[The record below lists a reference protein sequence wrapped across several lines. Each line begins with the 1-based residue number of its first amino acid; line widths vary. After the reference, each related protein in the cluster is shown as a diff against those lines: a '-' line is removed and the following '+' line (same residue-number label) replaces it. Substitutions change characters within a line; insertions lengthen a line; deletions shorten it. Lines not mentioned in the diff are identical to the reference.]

1 MLPSLLHCLLSFL
14 RFLSCFQCLLAFL
27 SVCVLDFACALLNLF
42 DCVQTDYL
50 DLTSACLSLFVSLCG
65 FLLVLNKY
73 FTGLNVLCLWYLQL
87 GPPIPC
93 VLFGTNVTLAYWTNT
108 YFHVTSWNTFSVP
121 SYRPRWCWWRILCER
136 RCSSLSEYIGK
147 MNSCPMSKQQVTH
160 VSSSILI

>member
-14 RFLSCFQCLLAFL
+14 RFLSCFQRLLAFL
-27 SVCVLDFACALLNLF
+27 SVLCSGFCLCPIKFVWLCSDWLPGF
-42 DCVQTDYL
+42 DL
-50 DLTSACLSLFVSLCG
+50 SLCG

-73 FTGLNVLCLWYLQL
+73 FTGLNLLCLWYLQL

-147 MNSCPMSKQQVTH
+147 MNSCPMSKQQVTP